1 MATDDNLDQDGQ
13 MSIDDL
19 DTAVDE
25 KLLMGD
31 DANPV
36 DDDAGDGS
44 GGEDGQA
51 EDDADID
58 ELKKI
63 AEDDGE
69 GDGRATNDGED
80 KDDKDEE
87 SIPKERFNQVYREM
101 KALKEELKALKDGG
115 TQDDGQPGETAKE
128 IDIKALRK
136 EATQALLDGKTDEYE
151 DLQGQI
157 DEEIQRRA
165 EIRAE
170 QRIETKREMQ
180 DFKAT
185 AARLTEENPILNPE
199 TGNPKAIAA
208 VVRARDEYA
217 AQGMGMTEA
226 LKQAVADIVELVG
239 SGKPNTT
246 KPTDPTDNAGEKK
259 PDARNVTA
267 INRGAK
273 DSNRVPPAGGGVGN
287 RAMDMPNGGEIPQD
301 KWDNLPQVERDKIL
315 AGG

>member
-80 KDDKDEE
+80 KDEP
-87 SIPKERFNQVYREM
+87 IPKERFNQVYREM
-101 KALKEELKALKDGG
+101 KALKEELKALKDGSR
-115 TQDDGQPGETAKE
+115 QDDGQQGETAKE

-136 EATQALLDGKTDEYE
+136 EATQALLDGETDKYE

-165 EIRAE
+165 EVRAE
-170 QRIETKREMQ
+170 QRIESRREIQ
-180 DFKAT
+180 EFKET
-185 AARLTEENPILNPE
+185 AERLTEENPILNPE

-239 SGKPNTT
+239 SGKPNVTQ
-246 KPTDPTDNAGEKK
+246 PTDNAGEKK